1 MPIFSAACIMAAVV
15 FLVFG
20 PPAAATLP
28 ARTSA
33 SRNYSVAYHLW
44 EAGVQ
49 GDAEMVLASSETEYP
64 YDRRITFFYALCVRS
79 RFYIDESRPF
89 FQQLITNDPET
100 LE

>member
-1 MPIFSAACIMAAVV
+1 
-15 FLVFG
+15 
-20 PPAAATLP
+20 
-28 ARTSA
+28 
-33 SRNYSVAYHLW
+33 
-44 EAGVQ
+44 
-49 GDAEMVLASSETEYP
+49 VLASSETEYP